1 MDDRLTPEEQQAALD
16 RFAAEEDARY
26 WRGRRIVTAIV
37 ACEITL
43 TVLVFL
49 LGLSSWITLIS
60 GIAFGLMLYHGIKWV
75 RYLYAVS
82 MGLTA
87 AYGIYALVAG
97 ITWSE
102 LAYFP
107 KPIPQIVMGIQVL
120 YLLFCGAS
128 SVMLFVS
135 KSVESFLYEQANG

>member
-1 MDDRLTPEEQQAALD
+1 MKDRLTPEEQQAALD

-49 LGLSSWITLIS
+49 LGLSSWITLIL
-60 GIAFGLMLYHGIKWV
+60 GIAFGLMLYHGNKNV
-75 RYLYAVS
+75 RCFYVVS

-87 AYGIYALVAG
+87 GYGIYALATG
-97 ITWSE
+97 QIWME
-102 LAYFP
+102 IAYLP
-107 KPIPQIVMGIQVL
+107 KPLPQIAVGILVV

-128 SVMLFVS
+128 SVVLLVS